1 MSLGRLGFITVALF
15 VVALSM
21 IGCAASVTA
30 PAPTATAAATAAPAT
45 TPTPAFTLQAQALPY
60 ERDQPIADFLY
71 LPPQYTPDR
80 AWPLFVGLHGYG
92 GNARDCLN
100 AWQSYA
106 DEAGFVLVCPSLED
120 PYGGWEQD
128 VMKHTLHDVIANVRS
143 EVNVQPRAFMAGF
156 SAGGHLA
163 QRFAWAYPEDVAA
176 VAVLSAV
183 TYDQPEAQATA
194 IPFLIVLGDADHL
207 GGVKQ
212 VQQFTQDLQQAGFT
226 AELHIL
232 PDVGHTVTN
241 EARQLTLEF
250 FKRTLSRQ
258 TP

>member
-1 MSLGRLGFITVALF
+1 MESRMSLAKRCSTVIAIFI
-15 VVALSM
+15 VALST
-21 IGCAASVTA
+21 IGCAAPLAALES
-30 PAPTATAAATAAPAT
+30 TATPAV
-45 TPTPAFTLQAQALPY
+45 TPNPAFTLQAQAQPY
-60 ERDQPIADFLY
+60 ERDQSIAYLLY

-106 DEAGFVLVCPSLED
+106 DEASFVLACPSLND

-128 VMKHTLHDVIANVRS
+128 VMKNTLHEVIAKVQS
-143 EVNVQPRAFMAGF
+143 EVHVKPRAFVAGF

-163 QRFAWAYPEDVAA
+163 QRYAWAYPKDVGA

-183 TYDQPEAQATA
+183 TYDQPEAQAKA
-194 IPFLIVLGDADHL
+194 IPFLITLGDADHL

-212 VQQFTQDLQQAGFT
+212 VQQFTQDLQQAGFI

-232 PDVGHTVTN
+232 PDVGHTVTDD
-241 EARQLTLEF
+241 ARRLTLEF
-250 FKRTLSRQ
+250 FKRTMSQ
-258 TP
+258 

>member
-1 MSLGRLGFITVALF
+1 MFLGRLGFITVALF
-15 VVALSM
+15 VVALSA
-21 IGCAASVTA
+21 IGCAAAVTA
-30 PAPTATAAATAAPAT
+30 PAPTATPAAT
-45 TPTPAFTLQAQALPY
+45 PTSTFTLRSQAQPY
-60 ERDQPIADFLY
+60 ERDQPVAYLLY
-71 LPPQYTPDR
+71 LPQQYTPDR

-143 EVNVQPRAFMAGF
+143 EVNVQPRAFVAGF
-156 SAGGHLA
+156 SAGGHLT
-163 QRFAWAYPEDVAA
+163 QRFAWAYPKDVAA

-183 TYDQPEAQATA
+183 TYDQPEAQAQA
-194 IPFLIVLGDADHL
+194 IPFLVVLGDADHL
-207 GGVKQ
+207 SGVEQ
-212 VQQFTQDLQQAGFT
+212 VRQFTQDLQQAGFS

-232 PDVGHTVTN
+232 PGVGHEGSD
-241 EARQLTLEF
+241 EARELTLEF
-250 FKRTLSRQ
+250 FKRTLLR
-258 TP
+258 